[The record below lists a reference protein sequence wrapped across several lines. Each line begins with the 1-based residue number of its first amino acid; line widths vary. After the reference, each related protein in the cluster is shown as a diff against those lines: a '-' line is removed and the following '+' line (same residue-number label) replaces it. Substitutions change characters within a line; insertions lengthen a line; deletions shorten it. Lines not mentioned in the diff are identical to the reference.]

1 MKRAAL
7 LAIVCLVLAAPAA
20 AAIGPWTPASIKA
33 LVRSVGYPK
42 PHPKKLVCKQ
52 RSAASFKCTATY
64 RRKQVFYVWLD
75 RGSESSATSG
85 GWLCAGKKLASC
97 KILGVGFIPA
107 AESADNP
114 HLEAAI
120 RFLSEAYVEIRYH
133 VPYPTTY
140 GGCTYTD
147 TPLVETC
154 IYAKPDVTV
163 TITAKPAKSG
173 GYLVRGTT

>member
-1 MKRAAL
+1 MRLKAGASPTFEGRTQLRPRGTVREPMKRAAL

-85 GWLCAGKKLASC
+85 GWLC
-97 KILGVGFIPA
+97 
-107 AESADNP
+107 
-114 HLEAAI
+114 
-120 RFLSEAYVEIRYH
+120 
-133 VPYPTTY
+133 
-140 GGCTYTD
+140 
-147 TPLVETC
+147 
-154 IYAKPDVTV
+154 
-163 TITAKPAKSG
+163 
-173 GYLVRGTT
+173 